1 MFGFPA
7 NVPVKCGKA
16 NARDVNDTE
25 WHGHTKMLKSDTY
38 NVSKVPHFLVKT
50 LAVSLSGHGFHR
62 FSRAVLQAQ
71 VHQIPK
77 SPRVPFCS
85 ISAGLSFR
93 AQSTTARFQGVIR
106 RQGRSQPQIW
116 TEGSAARGTPT
127 GRRCEKSD
135 SDCIAPLCWSF

>member
-16 NARDVNDTE
+16 NARDVNDTDIQ
-25 WHGHTKMLKSDTY
+25 KC
-38 NVSKVPHFLVKT
+38 SKVILRTCRKSHIFVKT

-71 VHQIPK
+71 VHQVPK
-77 SPRVPFCS
+77 SPWVPLCS

-93 AQSTTARFQGVIR
+93 AQSTTARFQGVIQ
-106 RQGRSQPQIW
+106 RQGRSPQIW

-127 GRRCEKSD
+127 GRRCETGD
-135 SDCIAPLCWSF
+135 SDCTAPLC